1 MKKDKIPVIQE
12 KLQYLLTQSFKENR
26 FDVLRIDVEID
37 EYTEKDNGDLEII
50 SYDVYPKV
58 DYQGPLDGWEPWH
71 FRNDL
76 GKMFEHAFMAASS
89 FSIEQDGRV
98 VRGSENV
105 YIGEPSVISMNYK
118 VEEQHEFLLS
128 FKITYPD

>member
-89 FSIEQDGRV
+89 FSIEKDGRV

>member
-118 VEEQHEFLLS
+118 VEDQHEFLLS

>member
-37 EYTEKDNGDLEII
+37 EYTQKDNGDLEII

>member
-12 KLQYLLTQSFKENR
+12 KLQYLLIQSFKENR
-26 FDVLRIDVEID
+26 FDVLGIDVEID

-76 GKMFEHAFMAASS
+76 GKMFEHALMAASS

>member
-12 KLQYLLTQSFKENR
+12 KLKYLLTQSFKENR
-26 FDVLRIDVEID
+26 FDVLGIDVVIF

>member
-1 MKKDKIPVIQE
+1 MKKDNIPVIQE

-26 FDVLRIDVEID
+26 FDVLGIDVEID
-37 EYTEKDNGDLEII
+37 EYTEKDNGDLKII

>member
-12 KLQYLLTQSFKENR
+12 KLKYLLTQSFIENR
-26 FDVLRIDVEID
+26 FDVKGIDVEID

-50 SYDVYPKV
+50 SYDVYPNV
-58 DYQGPLDGWEPWH
+58 DYQGPIDGWEPWH

-76 GKMFEHAFMAASS
+76 GKMFEHALMAASS

-105 YIGEPSVISMNYK
+105 YVTEPAIINMNYK

>member
-12 KLQYLLTQSFKENR
+12 KLKYLLTQSFKENS
-26 FDVLRIDVEID
+26 FDVKGMDIEID
-37 EYTEKDNGDLEII
+37 EYDEKDNGDIEII
-50 SYDVYPKV
+50 SYDVYANV
-58 DYQGPLDGWEPWH
+58 DYEGPIDGWEPWH

-76 GKMFEHAFMAASS
+76 GKVFEHSLIAASS

-105 YIGEPSVISMNYK
+105 YIDEPQILSMTYK
-118 VEEQHEFLLS
+118 VEELHEFLLS

>member
-1 MKKDKIPVIQE
+1 MKKDNIPVIQE

>member
-105 YIGEPSVISMNYK
+105 YVGEPSVISMNYK

>member
-12 KLQYLLTQSFKENR
+12 KLKYLLTQSFKENH
-26 FDVLRIDVEID
+26 FDVKGMDIEID
-37 EYTEKDNGDLEII
+37 EYDEKDNGDIEII

-58 DYQGPLDGWEPWH
+58 DYEGSIDGWDPWH

-76 GKMFEHAFMAASS
+76 GKLFEHAHRAASS
-89 FSIEQDGRV
+89 FSIEQDGRI

-105 YIGEPSVISMNYK
+105 YVEEPSVITINYK
-118 VEEQHEFLLS
+118 VDELHEFLLS

>member
-12 KLQYLLTQSFKENR
+12 KLKYLLTQSFQENR
-26 FDVLRIDVEID
+26 FDVKEMDIEID
-37 EYTEKDNGDLEII
+37 EDDEKDNGDIQII
-50 SYDVYPKV
+50 SYDVYSNV
-58 DYQGPLDGWEPWH
+58 DYQGPIDGWEPWH

-76 GKMFEHAFMAASS
+76 GQVFERALISASS

-105 YIGEPSVISMNYK
+105 YIDEPSVLSMTYK
-118 VEEQHEFLLS
+118 VEELHEFLLS

>member
-12 KLQYLLTQSFKENR
+12 KLQYLLIQSFKENR
-26 FDVLRIDVEID
+26 FDVLGIDVEID